1 MRHLRL
7 LTATVV
13 LCAGTLLHGAS
24 QTLTVLQWNVY
35 HGGRGTDDRSDPGRQ
50 VNWIAAKNPDIVS
63 LNEVTAPQ
71 ADDYRQRL
79 ETATGETW
87 YAHHV
92 VAQTD
97 GIGNEILSRHPLLTT
112 ASYPMKTNGEYRRA
126 VTEATIDAGGVFVN
140 VFSTHLDNSD
150 ARIRAAQVQELLAFI
165 KGFQGPS
172 VVAGD
177 LNAPPDSAELQP
189 LFAQAADTW
198 SDALATGHA
207 VSYPDNPPGPDTR
220 TRGHRIDYVL
230 HTAGLSTIVAE
241 IPDQRDWSRDGV
253 AVAIG
258 TPDDLA
264 VRPSDH
270 NFVFAVLTM
279 DSSR

>member
-7 LTATVV
+7 VTVTLT
-13 LCAGTLLHGAS
+13 LCAGALLHGAS
-24 QTLTVLQWNVY
+24 QTLTVLQWNAY
-35 HGGRGTDDRSDPGRQ
+35 HGGRGTDDRNDPARQ

-87 YAHHV
+87 YAHQV

-112 ASYPMKTNGEYRRA
+112 ASYPMKTNGQYRRG

-140 VFSTHLDNSD
+140 VFSTHLDNAD
-150 ARIRAAQVQELLAFI
+150 ASIRAAQVQELLAFI

-172 VVAGD
+172 IIAGD
-177 LNAPPDSAELQP
+177 LNAPPESAELQP
-189 LFAQAADTW
+189 LFAAAADAW
-198 SDALATGHA
+198 VEALASNRA

-230 HTAGLSTIVAE
+230 HTSGLYTGVAE
-241 IPDQRDWSRDGV
+241 IPDVRDWSHAGV
-253 AVAIG
+253 AIRID

-270 NFVFAVLTM
+270 NFVFAVL
-279 DSSR
+279 SVNPA